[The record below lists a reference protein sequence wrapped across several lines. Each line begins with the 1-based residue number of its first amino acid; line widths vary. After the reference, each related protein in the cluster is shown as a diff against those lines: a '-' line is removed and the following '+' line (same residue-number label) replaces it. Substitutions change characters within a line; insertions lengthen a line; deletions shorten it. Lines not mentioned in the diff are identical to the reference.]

1 MIDFLQ
7 EHPINC
13 AVLKERKWNED
24 RELRRAAK
32 KDTRNFGFHLR
43 VVQVGQLLHQGRRH
57 FAGLAIRTGRTR
69 SCTYPTRSYSAVMIA
84 FTRSTVTTKLAS

>member
-43 VVQVGQLLHQGRRH
+43 VSLG
-57 FAGLAIRTGRTR
+57 
-69 SCTYPTRSYSAVMIA
+69 SSAA
-84 FTRSTVTTKLAS
+84 APRQKSFR